1 MNFQNVRIS
10 DKHRNFEVFMASR
23 GAGRYLESFLELVA
37 SLWLSISP
45 WRATAVQFMP
55 IYVFF
60 AFLRH
65 QLSSKGNNQAGG
77 IGWRALGESA
87 GAQLSH
93 RPFKNAK

>member
-1 MNFQNVRIS
+1 
-10 DKHRNFEVFMASR
+10 MASR

-77 IGWRALGESA
+77 IGWRVPGESA
-87 GAQLSH
+87 GLITVTAPLGTPS
-93 RPFKNAK
+93 KNPSRQA